1 MIVDMKQIID
11 KMNKSQDIISFI
23 ESKGFVRD
31 IEDNVWYSKDYVE
44 RVVPQYH
51 CQHPYSIFYK
61 NGFQNGI
68 RFTTLT
74 ELKVLFKCKS
84 NNLT

>member
-44 RVVPQYH
+44 RVVPQYY
-51 CQHPYSIFYK
+51 CKNPYSIFYK

-74 ELKVLFKCKS
+74 ELKVLFKCES

>member
-1 MIVDMKQIID
+1 MKQIID
-11 KMNKSQDIISFI
+11 KMNESQAIISFI

-44 RVVPQYH
+44 RVVPQYY
-51 CQHPYSIFYK
+51 CKNPYSIFYK

-74 ELKVLFKCKS
+74 ELKVLFKCES